1 MADQEDV
8 RWIALG
14 LPDVTED
21 ADQFHFRVRG
31 KGFAWVYPERVHP
44 KKPRVANPEVLVVR
58 VADLGEKEA
67 LLASSETTFFTT
79 PHYDGEFRYD
89 RQPVGALQGLAPDA
103 IAYAGTSSKTLAP
116 VPSSSASGRH
126 R

>member
-8 RWIALG
+8 RRIAVG

-79 PHYDGEFRYD
+79 PHYDGYKAVLVRLANVDETQLTELLTDAWRS
-89 RQPVGALQGLAPDA
+89 QAPDDLEA
-103 IAYAGTSSKTLAP
+103 PTTSDT
-116 VPSSSASGRH
+116 
-126 R
+126 